1 MVRQAQD
8 LSLLELAQDKLYQ
21 LLAAVIPQLWLGTQL
36 YTKRA
41 LLSIPALLKT
51 MQPLKKLWNTAIKSS
66 ALYHTAMA
74 MAVSR

>member
-21 LLAAVIPQLWLGTQL
+21 LWLGTQL

-41 LLSIPALLKT
+41 LLSRMKALV
-51 MQPLKKLWNTAIKSS
+51 PE
-66 ALYHTAMA
+66 
-74 MAVSR
+74 